1 MGISDPS
8 AIRGRARLAASA
20 AIRYPHAWL
29 RLPRLPRSP
38 ARPYAGS
45 VRLRTRVSRFML
57 IFEDWTVPT
66 ESLVAALEETINNA
80 DLFGGGALKS

>member
-1 MGISDPS
+1 
-8 AIRGRARLAASA
+8 
-20 AIRYPHAWL
+20 
-29 RLPRLPRSP
+29 
-38 ARPYAGS
+38 
-45 VRLRTRVSRFML
+45 ML